1 MTRLAAALFMV
12 GATLAGAG
20 GSPSTQRQ
28 PAAALARARHGDELH
43 VKLAAEQP
51 PHFEC
56 PAWDPVGPS
65 KPRFSW
71 RPIKA
76 GNWHLVGDGVV
87 FESTDIT
94 FDVIWRDA
102 GGTDHPIVSYTHH
115 FDPQPSGFNAVL
127 YEATRSAPAVPAK
140 GNDQLV
146 LRMSAPAG
154 TYADGT
160 MLWIPNGDAET
171 TMGRDPSLTL
181 PR

>member
-1 MTRLAAALFMV
+1 VRAL
-12 GATLAGAG
+12 GPG
-20 GSPSTQRQ
+20 GSLE
-28 PAAALARARHGDELH
+28 AAYLLSG
-43 VKLAAEQP
+43 
-51 PHFEC
+51 
-56 PAWDPVGPS
+56 
-65 KPRFSW
+65 
-71 RPIKA
+71 PIKA

-87 FESTDIT
+87 FESTDVT

-102 GGTDHPIVSYTHH
+102 GGTDHPIVSYTKH

-127 YEATRSAPAVPAK
+127 YEDDALGPAVPAK

-154 TYADGT
+154 TYPDGT
-160 MLWIPNGDAET
+160 MLWIPNGDAEK